1 MRIDKFLKVARIIKR
16 RTIANEMADMGRVV
30 VNGKQVKPSYEVK
43 IRDIVELKFGEKISK
58 FEIVEIPKVQGKNMP
73 EMIKLL

>member
-43 IRDIVELKFGEKISK
+43 IGVIVELKFGEKISK